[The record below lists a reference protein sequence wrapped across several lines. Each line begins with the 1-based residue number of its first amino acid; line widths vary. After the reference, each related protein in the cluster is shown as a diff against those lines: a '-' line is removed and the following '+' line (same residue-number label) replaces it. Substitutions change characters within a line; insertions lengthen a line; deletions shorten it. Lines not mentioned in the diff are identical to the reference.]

1 MLAIFFEIKMVFF
14 KYSGIIVESVGIG
27 TCLGKDENSISFF

>member
-1 MLAIFFEIKMVFF
+1 VFF

-27 TCLGKDENSISFF
+27 TCLGKDENSISFFWEERYYFKYA